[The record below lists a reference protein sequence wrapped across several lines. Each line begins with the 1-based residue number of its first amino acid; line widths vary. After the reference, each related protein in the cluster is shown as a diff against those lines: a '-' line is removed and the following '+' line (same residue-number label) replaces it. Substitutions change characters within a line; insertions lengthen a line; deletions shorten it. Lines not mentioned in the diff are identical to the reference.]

1 MTWIIV
7 IFLGVVIPLLD
18 REFKILGFLQ
28 EVYVWL
34 FYLGMLAFIG
44 LLLYMICDELW

>member
-1 MTWIIV
+1 MTLWII
-7 IFLGVVIPLLD
+7 FLLCVLIPLLD

-34 FYLGMLAFIG
+34 FYFGMLAFIG
-44 LLLYMICDELW
+44 LLLYMI

>member
-28 EVYVWL
+28 EVYAILSRNTCIHRAVAI
-34 FYLGMLAFIG
+34 YDM
-44 LLLYMICDELW
+44 